1 MTTMMRR
8 ASICM
13 LVLSA
18 SYIFAQAGGG
28 IGGGIAGGVAIGA
41 GPREIRG
48 VPFSADVTTEITR
61 TLADG
66 NRIHQENHGKIYRD
80 SEGRTRTENST
91 NRLPDGQA
99 WEFVLINDAVS
110 NVTINLDPQRKT
122 ATIFRRSIMNAAQ
135 MQPRPVQPVGA
146 QSEPKRPLIKV
157 HHEELGTTS
166 IEGYTAVGTKL
177 TRTTEAGA
185 IGNDQPLVMVSESW
199 RSDELKEVLLSK
211 TNDPQ
216 TGETVRKLTNI
227 QRLEPDPVLFQVP
240 PGYTTHDV
248 SPTQ

>member
-1 MTTMMRR
+1 MTMMMRG

-13 LVLSA
+13 VVV
-18 SYIFAQAGGG
+18 FAFSMRAQIGGG
-28 IGGGIAGGVAIGA
+28 MGTGIAGGIAIGG

-91 NRLPDGQA
+91 HRLPDGQA
-99 WEFVLINDAVS
+99 LEFVFINDPVS
-110 NVTINLDPQRKT
+110 NITINLDPQRKT
-122 ATIFRRSIMNAAQ
+122 ATIVRRSVMNAAQ
-135 MQPRPVQPVGA
+135 MYPRPVQTVEA
-146 QSEPKRPLIKV
+146 QSEPKRPVIKMR
-157 HHEELGTTS
+157 HDDLGTTS
-166 IEGYTAVGTKL
+166 IEGYTVTGTKL

-185 IGNDQPLVMVSESW
+185 IGNDQPLVTVSESW

-216 TGETVRKLTNI
+216 TGETVRKVTNV
-227 QRLEPDPVLFQVP
+227 QRLEPDPLLFQVP
-240 PGYTTHDV
+240 SGYTTHEV
-248 SPTQ
+248 SPPQ

>member
-1 MTTMMRR
+1 
-8 ASICM
+8 M
-13 LVLSA
+13 LVVFA
-18 SYIFAQAGGG
+18 SSMIAQVGGG
-28 IGGGIAGGVAIGA
+28 IGGGIAIGA

-61 TLADG
+61 ALADG
-66 NRIHQENHGKIYRD
+66 NRIHQENHGKMYRD

-99 WEFVLINDAVS
+99 WEFVFIKDPVS
-110 NVTINLDPQRKT
+110 NITINLDPQRKT
-122 ATIFRRSIMNAAQ
+122 ATIFRRSTMNAAQ
-135 MQPRPVQPVGA
+135 MQSRPLPPAEA
-146 QSEPKRPLIKV
+146 QSEPKRPVIKV
-157 HHEELGTTS
+157 HRDELGTTS
-166 IEGYTAVGTKL
+166 IEGYTVAGTKF

-185 IGNDQPLVMVSESW
+185 IGNDQPLVTVSESW

-227 QRLEPDPVLFQVP
+227 QRLEPDPLLFQVP

-248 SPTQ
+248 SPPQ

>member
-1 MTTMMRR
+1 MMTTLMR
-8 ASICM
+8 
-13 LVLSA
+13 SA
-18 SYIFAQAGGG
+18 SVLVSALLASLAFAQV
-28 IGGGIAGGVAIGA
+28 GVGVGSGSAMGM

-48 VPFSADVTTEITR
+48 APFSADVTTESTR
-61 TLADG
+61 ILTDG
-66 NRIHQENHGKIYRD
+66 NRIHQENHEKMYRD

-99 WEFVLINDAVS
+99 WEFVFINDPVLNVS
-110 NVTINLDPQRKT
+110 INLDPQRKT
-122 ATIFRRSIMNAAQ
+122 ATIFRHSMMNTAE
-135 MQPRPVQPVGA
+135 MQRRPVQRA
-146 QSEPKRPLIKV
+146 ETQSEPKRPVIKV

-166 IEGYTAVGTKL
+166 IEGYTVTGTKL

-185 IGNDQPLVMVSESW
+185 IGNDQPLVVTSESW

-216 TGETVRKLTNI
+216 SGETVRKLANI

-248 SPTQ
+248 SPPQ

>member
-1 MTTMMRR
+1 MMTTLMRR
-8 ASICM
+8 AAVCI
-13 LVLSA
+13 LVLLACSA
-18 SYIFAQAGGG
+18 FAQVGVG
-28 IGGGIAGGVAIGA
+28 IGMGM

-48 VPFSADVTTEITR
+48 VPFSADVTTETTR
-61 TLADG
+61 ILADG

-99 WEFVLINDAVS
+99 WEFVFINDPVS

-135 MQPRPVQPVGA
+135 MQPRPVPPA
-146 QSEPKRPLIKV
+146 ETQSEPKRPIIKG
-157 HHEELGTTS
+157 HHEELGTSS
-166 IEGYTAVGTKL
+166 IEGYTAIGTKL

-185 IGNDQPLVMVSESW
+185 IGNDQPLVVVSESW

-248 SPTQ
+248 SPPQ